1 MFLYP
6 PITRLDAAAA
16 DAAALT
22 TPAAAN
28 AAAADARAPATDRL
42 NDAFK
47 DIFAPMCRVA
57 KQHSQS
63 WKRKQR
69 KEFARLARKLHEAD
83 PL

>member
-6 PITRLDAAAA
+6 PITRLQEEGTA
-16 DAAALT
+16 
-22 TPAAAN
+22 
-28 AAAADARAPATDRL
+28 DRL

-57 KQHSQS
+57 KERTQA

-69 KEFARLARKLHEAD
+69 QEFAKLARKLHESTHEAD
-83 PL
+83 P